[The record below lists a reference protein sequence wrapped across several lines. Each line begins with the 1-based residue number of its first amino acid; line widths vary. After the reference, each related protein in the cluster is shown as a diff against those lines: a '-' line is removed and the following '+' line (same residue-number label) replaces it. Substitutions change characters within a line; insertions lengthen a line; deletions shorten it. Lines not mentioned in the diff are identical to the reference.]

1 MLMLNIHFVKTAT
14 LMAVLFSVHAVFAD
28 ELEDR
33 VQTLERTV
41 NSRGLSQV
49 EMQQQMD
56 SLTSQVRTLQGQLD
70 ETNHQLQQAID
81 RQKALYEELDKLTQ
95 GAPQNQQGQQPA
107 APASGDNAAAQPS
120 VTPQPLAAASQ
131 PQPQPVSQPQP
142 ASAASDDAG
151 VSTVPAGAS
160 ENQEYNNAVNLVL
173 KQRQYDLAIA
183 SFNQFVAQHPSS
195 SLAPGAYYWLGQLY
209 MNKGNQE
216 QARVNFLSVAQKFK
230 NSPKRPEAIYK
241 LGVIAKSQGDTDK
254 ANKFFELV
262 IKQYPS
268 SAAAQLAKKAMNG

>member
-1 MLMLNIHFVKTAT
+1 MLNIHFVKTAT

-33 VQTLERTV
+33 VQNLERTV

-56 SLTSQVRTLQGQLD
+56 SLTNQVRTLQGQLD

-81 RQKALYEELDKLTQ
+81 RQKALYQELDKLSQ
-95 GAPQNQQGQQPA
+95 GAQQNQQGQQPPA
-107 APASGDNAAAQPS
+107 APASGDTGASAQPS
-120 VTPQPLAAASQ
+120 ATPQPLAAASQ
-131 PQPQPVSQPQP
+131 SQSPATPQPQP

-209 MNKGNQE
+209 MNKGNQD
-216 QARVNFLSVAQKFK
+216 QARENFLSVAQKFK

>member
-1 MLMLNIHFVKTAT
+1 MLNIHFVKTAT

-33 VQTLERTV
+33 VQNLERTV

-56 SLTSQVRTLQGQLD
+56 SLTNQVRTLQGQLD

-81 RQKALYEELDKLTQ
+81 RQKALYQELDKLSQ
-95 GAPQNQQGQQPA
+95 GAQQNQQGQQPPA
-107 APASGDNAAAQPS
+107 APASGDTSASAQPS
-120 VTPQPLAAASQ
+120 ATPQPLAAASQ
-131 PQPQPVSQPQP
+131 PPTQATPQP

-151 VSTVPAGAS
+151 VATVPAGAS

-241 LGVIAKSQGDTDK
+241 LGVIAKSQGDTVK

>member
-1 MLMLNIHFVKTAT
+1 MLNIHFVKTAT

-33 VQTLERTV
+33 VQNLERTV

-56 SLTSQVRTLQGQLD
+56 SLTNQVRTLQGQLD

-81 RQKALYEELDKLTQ
+81 RQKALYQELDKLSQ
-95 GAPQNQQGQQPA
+95 GAQQNQQGQQPPA
-107 APASGDNAAAQPS
+107 APASGDTGASAQPS
-120 VTPQPLAAASQ
+120 ATPQPQSPAT
-131 PQPQPVSQPQP
+131 PQPQP
-142 ASAASDDAG
+142 ASAASDDTG
-151 VSTVPAGAS
+151 VATVPAGAS

-209 MNKGNQE
+209 MNKGNQD
-216 QARVNFLSVAQKFK
+216 QARENFLSVAQKFK